1 MTQITFHGLIC
12 SIVVNCDVDKKAALQ
27 GVLNELLNFKIFE
40 GLSIQEIQDLCG
52 SGEVVVSKHK
62 QLLYSMGDVAD
73 SFGIV
78 LSGAYKLSRLNPAG
92 EDTIVHFCTPGD
104 VIAAFIMPQE
114 RPVYPVS
121 SYAMGPSR
129 FLKIPRK
136 VYLEKWK
143 ERPEIIF
150 KIQSLLSSRFGSLQV
165 QKTLTKA
172 PLSVKIAHL
181 LLDILNKCDEGES
194 VLPLPLTRK
203 EIADSLG
210 ASVESV
216 IRIMSDWS
224 KKGII
229 ETHDQH
235 IRVLKL
241 DKIIEEMNY
250 SNN

>member
-1 MTQITFHGLIC
+1 M
-12 SIVVNCDVDKKAALQ
+12 DKSAVLK
-27 GVLNELLNFKIFE
+27 GVLSELHNFKIFE
-40 GLSIQEIQDLCG
+40 GLSDQEIENLCG
-52 SGEVVVSKHK
+52 AGEVVVSRHK
-62 QLLYSMGDVAD
+62 QKLYSMGDVAE

-104 VIAAFIMPQE
+104 VIAAFIMPQD
-114 RPVYPVS
+114 RPLYPVS

-129 FLKIPRK
+129 FLKIPK
-136 VYLEKWK
+136 GVYLEKWK
-143 ERPEIIF
+143 TRPDVLF
-150 KIQSLLSSRFGSLQV
+150 RMQSLLSSRFGSLQA

-181 LLDILNKCDEGES
+181 LLDILNKCEDGET

-216 IRIMSDWS
+216 IRIMSEWS
-224 KKGII
+224 KNGII

-250 SNN
+250 TNN